1 MQSREFNFGEHR
13 IPLPE
18 IPSIRV
24 GRKAAAE
31 VRRFA
36 RIVAESSLHSAYSN
50 PLSKEPMTQ
59 AQVRQFSQ
67 LFEEINH
74 ETGQF
79 KDRRLADESEAAARK
94 YQFKSQMSGGA
105 IVPGAHIRLMDK
117 LRDEYAAFLS
127 KHELRDTEQVYGVFM
142 LGVQHEY
149 ATAVSDIHRNWA
161 TKATLLRAATQV
173 PDYLINIRS
182 HWENH
187 GPSPYDRHVPVSRFS
202 KKGEPMAGDDILDY
216 PSEQPF
222 LDAVHVGSR
231 WHTAMAINPAI
242 ATDPIQGRFRGVRLS
257 KELVRIMRGYGL
269 DA

>member
-18 IPSIRV
+18 LPSIRV

-36 RIVAESSLHSAYSN
+36 RIVAESSLHSAYAN
-50 PLSKEPMTQ
+50 PLSPEPMTP
-59 AQVRQFSQ
+59 AQHAQFSR

-94 YQFKSQMSGGA
+94 YRFVSRMSGA

-117 LRDEYAAFLS
+117 LKDEYAAFLS
-127 KHELRDTEQVYGVFM
+127 KHELRDTEQAYGVFM

-149 ATAVSDIHRNWA
+149 ASAVSEIHEKWSS
-161 TKATLLRAATQV
+161 KESLLHAATQV
-173 PDYLINIRS
+173 PDYLKNIRS
-182 HWENH
+182 RWQDH

-202 KKGEPMAGDDILDY
+202 KKGEPMAGDDILDI

-231 WHTAMAINPAI
+231 WHTAMAANPAI

-257 KELVRIMRGYGL
+257 KELIRIMRDYGL